1 VLDEKY
7 PQVLRLKA
15 DPQSVNQKL
24 KGLRVAVTGARGR
37 YAPILAEALT
47 RKGASV
53 KTFSQK
59 EGGEH
64 QGLGALLEPGV
75 LAEVDAILHF
85 GWGTV
90 PKVAEEK
97 QGSEW
102 QKDLPFISKLL
113 QALGR
118 ISEKQRPI
126 LVFPSSGAVYG
137 ECGNEPV
144 IEATAL
150 APKSYY
156 AAGKVAAEELLHQ
169 YSAHGKGKVAILR
182 ISNLYGA
189 QGVSKVPQGVIAK
202 LAECFHKNTRPTI
215 WGDGTATKDYLHV
228 DDFCEAVY
236 RVLAGRL
243 EGVWNLCTGTSHS
256 LLKVISIFSK
266 QLKWNPDCVFL
277 PHPSWDVE
285 KTNLSSQKL
294 TTATRWFPKIELEQ
308 GIQDYLSTSAG
319 RHQKG
324 MRA

>member
-15 DPQSVNQKL
+15 DPGSMNKKL
-24 KGLRVAVTGARGR
+24 EGLRVAVTGARGR
-37 YAPILAEALT
+37 YAPIVAEALT

-59 EGGEH
+59 EFGEH
-64 QGLGALLEPGV
+64 QGLAALLEPGG
-75 LAEVDAILHF
+75 LADLDAILHF

-97 QGSEW
+97 QGAEW

-118 ISEKQRPI
+118 LPEKQRPVI
-126 LVFPSSGAVYG
+126 VFPSTGAVYG
-137 ECGNEPV
+137 ECGNEPA

-169 YSAHGKGKVAILR
+169 YSAHGQGKVAILR

-189 QGVSKVPQGVIAK
+189 TGVSRVPQGVIAK
-202 LAECFHKNTRPTI
+202 LAESFHKNTQPTI

-256 LLKVISIFSK
+256 LLEVLSIFSK
-266 QLKWNPDCVFL
+266 HLKWNPDCVFL

-285 KTNLSSQKL
+285 KTNISPQKL
-294 TTATRWFPKIELEQ
+294 ITATGWIPKIELVQ
-308 GIQDYLSTSAG
+308 GIRDYLSTSAG
-319 RHQKG
+319 GYQKG
-324 MRA
+324 KRA

>member
-1 VLDEKY
+1 MNK
-7 PQVLRLKA
+7 
-15 DPQSVNQKL
+15 KL
-24 KGLRVAVTGARGR
+24 EGLRVAVTGARGR
-37 YAPILAEALT
+37 YAPIVAEALT

-59 EGGEH
+59 ECGEH
-64 QGLGALLEPGV
+64 QGLAALLEPGG
-75 LAEVDAILHF
+75 LADLDAILHF

-97 QGSEW
+97 QGAEW

-118 ISEKQRPI
+118 LPEKQRPVI
-126 LVFPSSGAVYG
+126 VFPSTGAVYG
-137 ECGNEPV
+137 ECGTEPA

-169 YSAHGKGKVAILR
+169 YSAHGQGKVAILR

-189 QGVSKVPQGVIAK
+189 IGVSRVPQGVMAK
-202 LAECFHKNTRPTI
+202 LAESFHRNTHPTI

-236 RVLAGRL
+236 RVLAERL
-243 EGVWNLCTGTSHS
+243 EGAWNLCSGTSHS
-256 LLKVISIFSK
+256 LLEVLSIFSK
-266 QLKWNPDCVFL
+266 HLKWNPDCVFL

-285 KTNLSSQKL
+285 KTNISPQKL
-294 TTATRWFPKIELEQ
+294 ITATGWIPKIELVQ
-308 GIQDYLSTSAG
+308 GIRDYLSASAECQ
-319 RHQKG
+319 QKG
-324 MRA
+324 KKA

>member
-1 VLDEKY
+1 M
-7 PQVLRLKA
+7 
-15 DPQSVNQKL
+15 NQKL

-37 YAPILAEALT
+37 YAPIVAGALT

-64 QGLGALLEPGV
+64 QGLVALLEPGV
-75 LAEVDAILHF
+75 LADLDAILHF

-97 QGSEW
+97 QGAEW

-118 ISEKQRPI
+118 LSDKQRPI
-126 LVFPSSGAVYG
+126 LVFPSTGAVYG
-137 ECGNEPV
+137 ECENKPA

-228 DDFCEAVY
+228 DDFCEAAY
-236 RVLAGRL
+236 RVLAERL

-256 LLKVISIFSK
+256 LLEVLSILSK
-266 QLKWNPDCVFL
+266 ELNWHPACKFL

-285 KTNLSSQKL
+285 KTNLSPQKL
-294 TTATRWFPKIELEQ
+294 ITATGWLPKIGLED
-308 GIQDYLSTSAG
+308 GIRNFLSASAG
-319 RHQKG
+319 CQQKG
-324 MRA
+324 KKV

>member
-1 VLDEKY
+1 MLDEKY

-15 DPQSVNQKL
+15 DPESVNQKL

-37 YAPILAEALT
+37 YAPIVAEALT

-59 EGGEH
+59 EGGKH
-64 QGLGALLEPGV
+64 QGLAALLEPGV
-75 LAEVDAILHF
+75 LAELDAILHF

-97 QGSEW
+97 QGAEW

-118 ISEKQRPI
+118 LPEKQGPI
-126 LVFPSSGAVYG
+126 LVFPSTGAVYG
-137 ECGNEPV
+137 ECGNEPA

-189 QGVSKVPQGVIAK
+189 PGVSKVPQGVIAK
-202 LAECFHKNTRPTI
+202 LAECFYKNTRPTI

-228 DDFCEAVY
+228 DDFCEGVY
-236 RVLAGRL
+236 RVLAERL

-256 LLKVISIFSK
+256 LLEVLSIFSK
-266 QLKWNPDCVFL
+266 HLKWNPDCAYL

-294 TTATRWFPKIELEQ
+294 ITATHWFPKIELQQ
-308 GIQDYLSTSAG
+308 GIQEYLFTSAG
-319 RHQKG
+319 GHRKG
-324 MRA
+324 KRA

>member
-15 DPQSVNQKL
+15 DLESMNQKL

-37 YAPILAEALT
+37 YAPIVAESL
-47 RKGASV
+47 RKKGAAI

-59 EGGEH
+59 DGGEH
-64 QGLGALLEPGV
+64 EGLPALLEPGV
-75 LAEVDAILHF
+75 LAELDAILHF

-97 QGSEW
+97 QGAEW
-102 QKDLPFISKLL
+102 QKDLPFISRLL

-118 ISEKQRPI
+118 LPEKQRPI
-126 LVFPSSGAVYG
+126 LIFPSTGAVYG
-137 ECGNEPV
+137 ECGNEPA

-202 LAECFHKNTRPTI
+202 LAECFHKNNRPTI

-228 DDFCEAVY
+228 DDFCEALY
-236 RVLAGRL
+236 RVLAERL
-243 EGVWNLCTGTSHS
+243 EGVWNLCSGTSHS
-256 LLKVISIFSK
+256 LLEVLSIFSK
-266 QLKWNPDCVFL
+266 HLKWNPDCVFL

-285 KTNLSSQKL
+285 KTNINPQKL
-294 TTATRWFPKIELEQ
+294 IIATGWIPKIKLEQ

-319 RHQKG
+319 GHQKG
-324 MRA
+324 K

>member
-15 DPQSVNQKL
+15 DLESMNQKL

-37 YAPILAEALT
+37 YAPIVAEALT
-47 RKGASV
+47 SKGASV

-75 LAEVDAILHF
+75 LAGVDAILHF

-97 QGSEW
+97 QGAEW

-118 ISEKQRPI
+118 LPEKQRPI

-137 ECGNEPV
+137 ECGNEPA

-228 DDFCEAVY
+228 DDFCEAAY
-236 RVLAGRL
+236 RVLAERL

-256 LLKVISIFSK
+256 LLEVLSILSK
-266 QLKWNPDCVFL
+266 ELNWHPACKFL
-277 PHPSWDVE
+277 PHPPWDVE
-285 KTNLSSQKL
+285 KTNLSPQKL
-294 TTATRWFPKIELEQ
+294 ITATGWLPKIGLED
-308 GIQDYLSTSAG
+308 GIRNFLSASAG
-319 RHQKG
+319 CQQKG
-324 MRA
+324 KKV

>member
-1 VLDEKY
+1 M
-7 PQVLRLKA
+7 
-15 DPQSVNQKL
+15 NQKL

-37 YAPILAEALT
+37 YAPIVAEALT
-47 RKGASV
+47 SKGASV

-75 LAEVDAILHF
+75 LAGVDAILHF

-97 QGSEW
+97 QGAEW

-118 ISEKQRPI
+118 LPEKQRPI

-137 ECGNEPV
+137 ECGNEPA

-228 DDFCEAVY
+228 DDFCEAAY
-236 RVLAGRL
+236 RVLAERL

-256 LLKVISIFSK
+256 LLEVLSILSK
-266 QLKWNPDCVFL
+266 ELNWHPSCKFL
-277 PHPSWDVE
+277 PHPTWDVE
-285 KTNLSSQKL
+285 KTNLSPQKL
-294 TTATRWFPKIELEQ
+294 ITATGWLPKIGLED
-308 GIQDYLSTSAG
+308 GIRNFLSASAG
-319 RHQKG
+319 CQQKG
-324 MRA
+324 KKV

>member
-15 DPQSVNQKL
+15 VPESMNQKL

-37 YAPILAEALT
+37 YAPIVAESL
-47 RKGASV
+47 RKKGAAI

-64 QGLGALLEPGV
+64 EGLPALLEPGV
-75 LAEVDAILHF
+75 LAELDAILHF

-97 QGSEW
+97 QGAEW
-102 QKDLPFISKLL
+102 QKDLPFISRLL

-137 ECGNEPV
+137 ECGNEPA

-189 QGVSKVPQGVIAK
+189 QGGSKVPQGVIAK
-202 LAECFHKNTRPTI
+202 LAECFYKNTRPTI

-228 DDFCEAVY
+228 DDFCEGVY
-236 RVLAGRL
+236 RVLAERL

-256 LLKVISIFSK
+256 LVEVLSIFSK
-266 QLKWNPDCVFL
+266 HLKWNPDCAFL

-285 KTNLSSQKL
+285 KTNLSPQKL
-294 TTATRWFPKIELEQ
+294 ISATGWLPKIDLED
-308 GIQDYLSTSAG
+308 GIRKFLSASAG
-319 RHQKG
+319 CQQKG
-324 MRA
+324 KKA

>member
-1 VLDEKY
+1 MLDEKY
-7 PQVLRLKA
+7 PQVLRLKS
-15 DPQSVNQKL
+15 DTESMNQKL

-37 YAPILAEALT
+37 YAPIVAEALT
-47 RKGASV
+47 RKGALV

-75 LAEVDAILHF
+75 LAELDAILHF

-97 QGSEW
+97 QGAEW

-113 QALGR
+113 QALGW
-118 ISEKQRPI
+118 ISEKQRPF

-137 ECGNEPV
+137 ECGNEPA

-228 DDFCEAVY
+228 DDFCEGVY
-236 RVLAGRL
+236 RVLAERL

-256 LLKVISIFSK
+256 LVEVLSIFSK
-266 QLKWNPDCVFL
+266 HLKWNPDCAFL

-285 KTNLSSQKL
+285 KTNLSPQKL
-294 TTATRWFPKIELEQ
+294 ISVTGWLPKIGLED
-308 GIQDYLSTSAG
+308 GIRNFLAASAG
-319 RHQKG
+319 CQQKG
-324 MRA
+324 KKA

>member
-1 VLDEKY
+1 MDQL
-7 PQVLRLKA
+7 LA
-15 DPQSVNQKL
+15 
-24 KGLRVAVTGARGR
+24 GLRVAVTGARGR
-37 YAPILAEALT
+37 HAPFLVEYLR
-47 RKGASV
+47 RKGAVV
-53 KTFSQK
+53 KTFSRK
-59 EGGEH
+59 EVGEH
-64 QGLGALLEPGV
+64 QGLQALLDPTQ
-75 LAEVDAILHF
+75 LSLFDTILHF

-97 QGSEW
+97 QGAEW

-118 ISEKQRPI
+118 LPEKQRPI
-126 LVFPSSGAVYG
+126 LIFPSTGAVYG
-137 ECGNEPV
+137 ECGNEPA

-236 RVLAGRL
+236 RVLAERL

-256 LLKVISIFSK
+256 LLEVLSILSK
-266 QLKWNPDCVFL
+266 ELNWHPACKFL
-277 PHPSWDVE
+277 PHPNWDVE
-285 KTNLSSQKL
+285 KTNLSPKKFMMS
-294 TTATRWFPKIELEQ
+294 ARWNPKIDLEK
-308 GIQDYLSTSAG
+308 GIREFLSASAE
-319 RHQKG
+319 RRQKEKKD
-324 MRA
+324 

>member
-1 VLDEKY
+1 M
-7 PQVLRLKA
+7 
-15 DPQSVNQKL
+15 NQKL
-24 KGLRVAVTGARGR
+24 EGLRVAVTGARGR

-47 RKGASV
+47 RKGGSV
-53 KTFSQK
+53 RTFSQK

-64 QGLGALLEPGV
+64 QGLAALLKPGV
-75 LAEVDAILHF
+75 LAEIDAILHF

-97 QGSEW
+97 QGTEW

-118 ISEKQRPI
+118 LPEKQGPI
-126 LVFPSSGAVYG
+126 LIFPSTGAVYG
-137 ECGNEPV
+137 ECGNEPA

-156 AAGKVAAEELLHQ
+156 AAGKAAAEDLLHQ

-189 QGVSKVPQGVIAK
+189 QGVNKVPQGVIAK
-202 LAECFHKNTRPTI
+202 LAECFHKNTQPTI

-236 RVLAGRL
+236 RVLAKRL

-256 LLKVISIFSK
+256 LLEVLSIFSK
-266 QLKWNPDCVFL
+266 YLKWNPDCVFL
-277 PHPSWDVE
+277 AHPSWDV
-285 KTNLSSQKL
+285 KRTNLSPQKL
-294 TTATRWFPKIELEQ
+294 ITATGWLPKIGLEE
-308 GIQDYLSTSAG
+308 GIRKFLSASG
-319 RHQKG
+319 GCQYKDRKFS
-324 MRA
+324 

>member
-1 VLDEKY
+1 M
-7 PQVLRLKA
+7 
-15 DPQSVNQKL
+15 NQKL

-37 YAPILAEALT
+37 YAPIVAESL
-47 RKGASV
+47 RKKGAAI

-64 QGLGALLEPGV
+64 QGLAALLEPGG
-75 LAEVDAILHF
+75 LADLDAILHF

-97 QGSEW
+97 QGVEW

-118 ISEKQRPI
+118 FPEKQRPI
-126 LVFPSSGAVYG
+126 LVFPSTGAVYG
-137 ECGNEPV
+137 ECGNEPA

-202 LAECFHKNTRPTI
+202 LDECFHKNTQPTI

-236 RVLAGRL
+236 RVLAERL

-256 LLKVISIFSK
+256 LLEVLSILSK
-266 QLKWNPDCVFL
+266 ELNWHPACKFL
-277 PHPSWDVE
+277 PHPNWDVE
-285 KTNLSSQKL
+285 KTNLSPKKFMMS
-294 TTATRWFPKIELEQ
+294 ARWNPKIDLEK
-308 GIQDYLSTSAG
+308 GIREFLSASAE
-319 RHQKG
+319 RRQKEKKD
-324 MRA
+324 

>member
-1 VLDEKY
+1 M
-7 PQVLRLKA
+7 
-15 DPQSVNQKL
+15 NQKL

-37 YAPILAEALT
+37 YAPIVAGALT

-64 QGLGALLEPGV
+64 QGLVALLEPGV
-75 LAEVDAILHF
+75 LADLDAILHF

-97 QGSEW
+97 QGAEW

-118 ISEKQRPI
+118 LSDKQRPI
-126 LVFPSSGAVYG
+126 LVFPSTGAVYG
-137 ECGNEPV
+137 ECENKPA

-228 DDFCEAVY
+228 DDFCEAAY
-236 RVLAGRL
+236 RVLAERL
-243 EGVWNLCTGTSHS
+243 EGVWNLCTGTSHP
-256 LLKVISIFSK
+256 LLEVLSILSK
-266 QLKWNPDCVFL
+266 ELNWHPACKFL
-277 PHPSWDVE
+277 PHPTWDVE
-285 KTNLSSQKL
+285 KTNLSPQKL
-294 TTATRWFPKIELEQ
+294 ITATGWLPKIGLED
-308 GIQDYLSTSAG
+308 GIRNFLSASAG
-319 RHQKG
+319 CQQKG
-324 MRA
+324 KKV